1 MSDALGKENGSSR
14 ENSGV
19 FCRQT
24 DISRL
29 PATSAGSIAEVDS
42 LSKDPENA
50 TKKIKLAEQE
60 KSLMEVENVQQASV
74 MQGTSSEM
82 RSQETASQNPY
93 RPQQSYYQGDTRR
106 IASNIHRT
114 DAEILNQ
121 NLSWGGQ
128 GSTALGGTRQLLNQ
142 ETKESLAPSKSHHM
156 PVDGYDSNIQ
166 GIDRTPEIA
175 GAGNDVENCSHVADI
190 VPEQA
195 ADEGD
200 EDLSEHEDLLSSPKH
215 TMTEKWILDYQKR
228 IYNEKQKRTL
238 EQHKVHS
245 RMSATYEELKVSLS
259 LLPLRARMRKFH

>member
-29 PATSAGSIAEVDS
+29 PSTSAGSIAEVDS
-42 LSKDPENA
+42 LLKDPENA
-50 TKKIKLAEQE
+50 AKKIKVAEQE
-60 KSLMEVENVQQASV
+60 KSLMEVENIQPASV

-82 RSQETASQNPY
+82 RSQETACQNPSG
-93 RPQQSYYQGDTRR
+93 PQQSYFQGDTRR
-106 IASNIHRT
+106 IASDIHRT
-114 DAEILNQ
+114 DAENLGR

-128 GSTALGGTRQLLNQ
+128 GSTALGGTRQHLNQ
-142 ETKESLAPSKSHHM
+142 ETKESLATSKSHHM
-156 PVDGYDSNIQ
+156 PVDGYNSKIP
-166 GIDRTPEIA
+166 GINRTPETA
-175 GAGNDVENCSHVADI
+175 GAGNDVADI

-200 EDLSEHEDLLSSPKH
+200 EDLSEHEDLLSSPPKH

-238 EQHKVHS
+238 EQHKLHS
-245 RMSATYEELKVSLS
+245 RMSASYEKLKVSLS
-259 LLPLRARMRKFH
+259 LVPFEGLK